1 MLFVR
6 KGRVWAIGWSAA
18 QCWVPCS
25 LTFFVSPDQCV
36 DRERSPQSNSDL
48 CLERPL
54 GKTSVSRRH
63 FLRTF
68 PHLGDNKPRTTVRE
82 ETARGET
89 LWCGRSYVFAD
100 R

>member
-1 MLFVR
+1 ML
-6 KGRVWAIGWSAA
+6 AIGWSAA

-25 LTFFVSPDQCV
+25 PLHSLFLRPVRGQ
-36 DRERSPQSNSDL
+36 SPQSWS
-48 CLERPL
+48 LERPL
-54 GKTSVSRRH
+54 GKTSASERH

-68 PHLGDNKPRTTVRE
+68 PHLGDNKPRTTVRVGD
-82 ETARGET
+82 RKGET

>member
-6 KGRVWAIGWSAA
+6 KGREGVGHWMECSAMLG
-18 QCWVPCS
+18 PLFP
-25 LTFFVSPDQCV
+25 LTFFVSPDQCM
-36 DRERSPQSNSDL
+36 DRERSPQSW

-54 GKTSVSRRH
+54 GKTSASERH

>member
-1 MLFVR
+1 MLGHWMEYSAMLGPLFPLHSLFLHPVR
-6 KGRVWAIGWSAA
+6 GQKEKR
-18 QCWVPCS
+18 
-25 LTFFVSPDQCV
+25 
-36 DRERSPQSNSDL
+36 PQSNSDWG
-48 CLERPL
+48 LEWPS

-68 PHLGDNKPRTTVRE
+68 PHLGDNKPPTTVRGGD
-82 ETARGET
+82 RKGET